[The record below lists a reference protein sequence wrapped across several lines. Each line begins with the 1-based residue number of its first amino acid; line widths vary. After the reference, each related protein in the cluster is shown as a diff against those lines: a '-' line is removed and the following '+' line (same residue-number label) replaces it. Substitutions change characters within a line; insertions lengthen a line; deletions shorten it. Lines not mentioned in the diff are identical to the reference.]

1 MVACLFVR
9 VEGRG
14 KSVVC
19 SATIPSHIVQSVLKS
34 STTALAELNFKKN
47 FQGSAMAGSLGGFN
61 AHSAN
66 MVSAIYIATG
76 QVSSFMDVCVWS
88 FALPVETC
96 GGIGS

>member
-1 MVACLFVR
+1 MPVSVCLWIR

-19 SATIPSHIVQSVLKS
+19 CATIPGHVVRTVLKS
-34 STTALAELNFKKN
+34 HTTALAELNFKKN
-47 FQGSAMAGSLGGFN
+47 FQGSAMAGTIGGFN

-76 QVSSFMDVCVWS
+76 QVSSIVSSCVEL
-88 FALPVETC
+88 ALPVE
-96 GGIGS
+96 S